1 MKRMNAIRAQGRRA
15 IHAATRAVTHAAI
28 LAEKTITTA
37 ADIMEDRSREDN
49 LKYEPYKIHFIA
61 PYSKE
66 TASRCSGAVSFSS
79 VSIFTY
85 DTLLQ
90 AVLRNEARSDC
101 FLPFPSAHD
110 SKLPLLQTAVWQRPS
125 VH

>member
-15 IHAATRAVTHAAI
+15 IHAATLAVTHAAI
-28 LAEKTITTA
+28 HVEKTIIA
-37 ADIMEDRSREDN
+37 ADTMDDRCREDS
-49 LKYEPYKIHFIA
+49 LKYKPYKIHFIA

-66 TASRCSGAVSFSS
+66 TASRCLDAVSFSL

-110 SKLPLLQTAVWQRPS
+110 SKLPLPQTSVWQRPS

>member
-1 MKRMNAIRAQGRRA
+1 MKRMNAIHAQGRRA
-15 IHAATRAVTHAAI
+15 IHAATLAVTHAVI
-28 LAEKTITTA
+28 HAEKTIIAA
-37 ADIMEDRSREDN
+37 ADTMDDRSREDS
-49 LKYEPYKIHFIA
+49 LKYKPYKIHFIA
-61 PYSKE
+61 PYLKE
-66 TASRCSGAVSFSS
+66 TASRCLDAVSFSL

-110 SKLPLLQTAVWQRPS
+110 SKLPLSQTAVWQRPS